1 MTKLVVSFHSSLA
14 CLTCQMNEQST
25 SEKLEQET
33 MQEPESGALCYN
45 RGEAVE
51 TVYCSIV
58 MVYIEGV
65 LVEGHSRGSERRE
78 GKEKRDLPLDQNHSL
93 SQ

>member
-1 MTKLVVSFHSSLA
+1 MEKENKSEHGRSAGGCSYMTKLVVSFHSSLA
-14 CLTCQMNEQST
+14 CLTCPVNEQST

-51 TVYCSIV
+51 D
-58 MVYIEGV
+58 GV
-65 LVEGHSRGSERRE
+65 L
-78 GKEKRDLPLDQNHSL
+78 
-93 SQ
+93 